1 MVMVVI
7 GVLSFIM
14 LPVGIDY
21 GIVRYL
27 KGQGADQVSLE
38 DVDFNPITGRMTLTN
53 LSLITGAQTLLK
65 IPQAILN
72 IEWRPFMNK
81 RFVLERF
88 EISNA
93 ELTLQALEDGSW
105 QIGGIKLPGKK
116 ETSEPADWDFGLRQV
131 AVKNSIIKF
140 ISPRLSSDLKIDQAQ
155 ISKLN
160 SWLPERSAHLE
171 FEGQLNDGNLQLQLD
186 VSPFG
191 RDILASGQV
200 KLKGL
205 TLTPFGQLLKP
216 QIHDLEGR
224 FDADLKIETRQT
236 ADGGFNHHKKGLL
249 KLSQIQTQIE
259 DIELSNES
267 LAWDGAVQLL
277 SLIHI

>member
-1 MVMVVI
+1 MVMAVI

-27 KGQGADQVSLE
+27 KGRGADQVSLE

-93 ELTLQALEDGSW
+93 ELTVQALEDGSW

-140 ISPRLSSDLKIDQAQ
+140 ISPQLSFDLKIDQAQ

-205 TLTPFGQLLKP
+205 TLTPFGQLLKS
-216 QIHDLEGR
+216 QLWV
-224 FDADLKIETRQT
+224 L
-236 ADGGFNHHKKGLL
+236 KGLL
-249 KLSQIQTQIE
+249 ILFSDMK
-259 DIELSNES
+259 
-267 LAWDGAVQLL
+267 
-277 SLIHI
+277 

>member
-27 KGQGADQVSLE
+27 KDQGADQVSLE

-53 LSLITGAQTLLK
+53 LSLIIGAQTLLK

-72 IEWRPFMNK
+72 IEWRPFMHK

-93 ELTLQALEDGSW
+93 ELTVQTLEDGSW

-116 ETSEPADWDFGLRQV
+116 RHPNLLPGILAF
-131 AVKNSIIKF
+131 
-140 ISPRLSSDLKIDQAQ
+140 
-155 ISKLN
+155 SKL
-160 SWLPERSAHLE
+160 
-171 FEGQLNDGNLQLQLD
+171 
-186 VSPFG
+186 
-191 RDILASGQV
+191 
-200 KLKGL
+200 
-205 TLTPFGQLLKP
+205 LLK
-216 QIHDLEGR
+216 
-224 FDADLKIETRQT
+224 T
-236 ADGGFNHHKKGLL
+236 ALL
-249 KLSQIQTQIE
+249 NLSAPNCRPI
-259 DIELSNES
+259 
-267 LAWDGAVQLL
+267 
-277 SLIHI
+277 